1 MRAEL
6 FGIYHWSRAEVDA
19 LPLSEFH
26 NEHQAAIEYHNR
38 VNSPPK
44 ESE

>member
-19 LPLSEFH
+19 LLLSEFH
-26 NEHQAAIEYHNR
+26 NEHQAAVEYHNR

>member
-19 LPLSEFH
+19 MTLSEFH
-26 NEHQAAIEYHNR
+26 AEHEAAIDFNNR
-38 VNSPPK
+38 VNSPPQ